1 MTPLSETTIL
11 VPRLV
16 GGITVGQHIRN
27 MFWTAGPALGISLGL
42 FLLLGLRAE
51 PSGAIGIEA
60 AQEVLGSEYSIT
72 VVNLLPLLLL
82 VVFALRKVPPS
93 SPSSDPRC
101 SRESWRPSRKPPP

>member
-1 MTPLSETTIL
+1 
-11 VPRLV
+11 
-16 GGITVGQHIRN
+16 

-51 PSGAIGIEA
+51 PSGAIGTEA